1 MKEIDFYADEHK
13 SEIAMEMSYGTS
25 FADAVA
31 VVAVKFFKEHGFNV
45 DTAGITHNVEAWEGD
60 YKSGYLD
67 EANGV
72 FLFSPCGCNPLRINA
87 SEFVGEPWQETYIA

>member
-1 MKEIDFYADEHK
+1 MREIDFNANEHQK
-13 SEIAMEMSYGTS
+13 EIAKEMSYTSS

-45 DTAGITHNVEAWEGD
+45 DAEGIIHNVKAWERD
-60 YKSGYLD
+60 YKSGWLD
-67 EANGV
+67 EANSV

-87 SEFVGEPWQETYIA
+87 SEFVGESWQETYIA